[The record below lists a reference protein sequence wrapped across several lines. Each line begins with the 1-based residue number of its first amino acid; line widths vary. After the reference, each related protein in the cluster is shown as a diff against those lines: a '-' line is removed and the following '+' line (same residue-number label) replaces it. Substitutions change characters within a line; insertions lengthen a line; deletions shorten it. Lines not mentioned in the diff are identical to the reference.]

1 MPSTMESATQ
11 AALTVHAQRHLEY
24 LCTDIPTRTVGTPGN
39 RTATDYV
46 AGLLYNPDVHWR
58 IVAALEV
65 GRPPAIVAA
74 TARNA
79 ELAGDA
85 YPVALIE
92 DGDFD
97 IPSVYMTGE
106 EGVRGVGR

>member
-11 AALTVHAQRHLEY
+11 AALTVHAQRYLQY
-24 LCTDIPTRTVGTPGN
+24 LCTDIPTRTLGTPGS

-46 AGLLYNPDVHWR
+46 AGLLCNPDVHWR

-65 GRPPAIVAA
+65 ERPPAIVAA
-74 TARNA
+74 TARNL
-79 ELAGDA
+79 ELAGA
-85 YPVALIE
+85 ACPCLLIE

-97 IPSVYMTGE
+97 VPSVYMTEE
-106 EGVRGVGR
+106 EGVRGIGR